1 MLNWQYKNRVA
12 PPPSLSLLYIIEVSD
27 FFESVGIREK
37 IYSVYSKFAF
47 KI

>member
-12 PPPSLSLLYIIEVSD
+12 PSPLSLLYIIEVSD